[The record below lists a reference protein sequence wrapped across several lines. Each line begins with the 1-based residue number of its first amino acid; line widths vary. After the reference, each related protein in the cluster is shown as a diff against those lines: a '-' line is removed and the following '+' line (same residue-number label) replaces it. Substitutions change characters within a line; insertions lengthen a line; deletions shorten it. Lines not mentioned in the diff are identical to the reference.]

1 MGRAGSTT
9 GCLQAAVLAF
19 SVCLL
24 ACALYGATEEY
35 GVIATRKLLVSEHHL
50 TDGKEALKHNL
61 EFLAV
66 ELFSLAA
73 AEVIDVSVEGSL

>member
-1 MGRAGSTT
+1 M
-9 GCLQAAVLAF
+9 
-19 SVCLL
+19 
-24 ACALYGATEEY
+24 
-35 GVIATRKLLVSEHHL
+35 IATRKLLVSEHHL